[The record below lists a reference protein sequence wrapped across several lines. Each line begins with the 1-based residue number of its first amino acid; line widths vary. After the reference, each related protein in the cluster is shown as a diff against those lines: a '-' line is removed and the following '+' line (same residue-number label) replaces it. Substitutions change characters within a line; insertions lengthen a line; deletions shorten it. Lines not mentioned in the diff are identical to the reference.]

1 MVGEESL
8 NRFLAPL
15 PEFRAEADGWF
26 PPDPVCPRP
35 DFLSPLKFEHWYQ
48 RVELV
53 RPISKN
59 KIERIH
65 YSVVIAGRLR
75 FREGVC
81 LGFGV

>member
-1 MVGEESL
+1 MSAMVGEESL
-8 NRFLAPL
+8 NGFLALL

-59 KIERIH
+59 KIK
-65 YSVVIAGRLR
+65 
-75 FREGVC
+75 
-81 LGFGV
+81 